1 MSLMIPLFDHK
12 EGIRKPTFKRLE
24 YVMFLFLFLSNLVKL
39 VFFVTEDMELQRV
52 TQSVT
57 EGNFLLVLNTC
68 LISEVIY
75 NQSRLVPICSVDNHT
90 IPMIFEHSF
99 NLHSP

>member
-1 MSLMIPLFDHK
+1 
-12 EGIRKPTFKRLE
+12 
-24 YVMFLFLFLSNLVKL
+24 MFLFLFLSNLVKL

-75 NQSRLVPICSVDNHT
+75 NQSRLIPICSVDNLT

>member
-1 MSLMIPLFDHK
+1 M
-12 EGIRKPTFKRLE
+12 
-24 YVMFLFLFLSNLVKL
+24 
-39 VFFVTEDMELQRV
+39 TEDMELQRV

-75 NQSRLVPICSVDNHT
+75 NQSRLIPMCSVGNLT